1 MKFDP
6 DKHHRRSIRL
16 KGYDYSRPGAYYV
29 TICVHNRECLFG
41 DITDGEMHLNEYGK
55 IVQTEWLKS
64 SEIRDEI
71 ELDAYQIMPNH
82 FHCIVIIRKGTMD
95 RRDERPFVPTQPIAP
110 AWPIATTS
118 SIDPV
123 IFKMKPKSLSSLMA
137 GFQSPVTSKINQLR
151 GTPKQ
156 DVWQR
161 NYFDRIIRN
170 DNELNRIRKYIIEN
184 PMKWNL
190 DNKNPNNYTENK

>member
-41 DITDGEMHLNEYGK
+41 NITNGEMHLNEYGK

-64 SEIRDEI
+64 SEIRNEI

-82 FHCIVIIRKGTMD
+82 FHGIVIIQDVMINRNRGD
-95 RRDERPFVPTQPIAP
+95 RPIAP
-110 AWPIATTS
+110 AWPIATTSS

-156 DVWQR
+156 HVWQR

-184 PMKWNL
+184 PMKWDL
-190 DNKNPNNYTENK
+190 DKENPNN

>member
-1 MKFDP
+1 MRFNP

-16 KGYDYSRPGAYYV
+16 KGYDYSRPGAYFV
-29 TICVHNRECLFG
+29 TLCVHDRKCLFG

-64 SEIRDEI
+64 SEIRNEI

-82 FHCIVIIRKGTMD
+82 FHGIVIIQNGTMD
-95 RRDERPFVPTQPIAP
+95 RRDERPFVPTRPIAP
-110 AWPIATTS
+110 T
-118 SIDPV
+118 
-123 IFKMKPKSLSSLMA
+123 FKMRPKSLSSLMA

-151 GTPKQ
+151 GTPKRR
-156 DVWQR
+156 VWQS

-170 DNELNRIRKYIIEN
+170 DKELNRIRKYIIEN
-184 PMKWNL
+184 PMKWDL
-190 DNKNPNNYTENK
+190 DNENPNNRKGNKNTTLT

>member
-6 DKHHRRSIRL
+6 EKHHRRSIRL

-41 DITDGEMHLNEYGK
+41 NITDGKMHLNEYGK

-82 FHCIVIIRKGTMD
+82 FHCIVIIQDVAINRNRGD
-95 RRDERPFVPTQPIAP
+95 RPIAP
-110 AWPIATTS
+110 AWPIATTLS

-170 DNELNRIRKYIIEN
+170 DKELNRIRKYIIEN
-184 PMKWNL
+184 PMKW
-190 DNKNPNNYTENK
+190 DMDKENPNN

>member
-1 MKFDP
+1 MKFNP

-16 KGYDYSRPGAYYV
+16 KGYDYSRPGAYFV
-29 TICVHNRECLFG
+29 TICVHDRECLFG
-41 DITDGEMHLNEYGK
+41 DISDGQMHLNEYGK

-82 FHCIVIIRKGTMD
+82 FHGIVIIQDGAINRD
-95 RRDERPFVPTQPIAP
+95 RGDRPIAP
-110 AWPIATTS
+110 AWPIAPTS
-118 SIDPV
+118 TSA
-123 IFKMKPKSLSSLMA
+123 FKMRPKSLSSLMA

-190 DNKNPNNYTENK
+190 DKENPNNWTENK

>member
-41 DITDGEMHLNEYGK
+41 NITDGIMHLNEYGK

-82 FHCIVIIRKGTMD
+82 FHCIVIIRNGTMNDD
-95 RRDERPFVPTQPIAP
+95 RGDRPIAP
-110 AWPIATTS
+110 AWPIA
-118 SIDPV
+118 PR
-123 IFKMKPKSLSSLMA
+123 FKMRPKSLSSLMA

-170 DNELNRIRKYIIEN
+170 DNELIRIRKYIIEN
-184 PMKWNL
+184 PMKWDL
-190 DNKNPNNYTENK
+190 DNENPNN

>member
-1 MKFDP
+1 MKFNP

-16 KGYDYSRPGAYYV
+16 KGYDYSRPGTYYV
-29 TICVHNRECLFG
+29 TICVHDRECLFG
-41 DITDGEMHLNEYGK
+41 DIMDGEMHLNAYGK

-64 SEIRDEI
+64 SEIRNEI

-82 FHCIVIIRKGTMD
+82 FHGIVIIRNGTMNDD
-95 RRDERPFVPTQPIAP
+95 RGDRPIAP
-110 AWPIATTS
+110 AWTNATPSS
-118 SIDPV
+118 SIVPA
-123 IFKMKPKSLSSLMA
+123 FKMRTKSLSSLMA

-170 DNELNRIRKYIIEN
+170 DKELNRIRKYIIEN
-184 PMKWNL
+184 PMKWDL
-190 DNKNPNNYTENK
+190 DKENPNN

>member
-1 MKFDP
+1 
-6 DKHHRRSIRL
+6 
-16 KGYDYSRPGAYYV
+16 
-29 TICVHNRECLFG
+29 LFG
-41 DITDGEMHLNEYGK
+41 DISNGEMHLNEYGK

-64 SEIRDEI
+64 SEIRNEI

-82 FHCIVIIRKGTMD
+82 FHGIVIIRNGTMD
-95 RRDERPFVPTQPIAP
+95 RRDERPFVPTRSFVP
-110 AWPIATTS
+110 TM
-118 SIDPV
+118 
-123 IFKMKPKSLSSLMA
+123 FKMRPKSLSSLMA

-156 DVWQR
+156 DVWQS

-184 PMKWNL
+184 PMKWNS
-190 DNKNPNNYTENK
+190 DNENPNSSPT